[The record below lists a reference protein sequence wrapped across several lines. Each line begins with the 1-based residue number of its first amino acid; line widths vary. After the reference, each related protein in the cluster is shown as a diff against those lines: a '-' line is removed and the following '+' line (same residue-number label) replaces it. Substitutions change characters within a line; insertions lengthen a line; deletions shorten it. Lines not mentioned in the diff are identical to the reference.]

1 MKVAITGTNSE
12 LGKALSF
19 AYSNLGYEIVHINKS
34 LGFDIADPSPIIKA
48 ISDCDIFVNCTHIQY
63 YQSSLLE
70 ALWDKW
76 QGDDTKR
83 IVNIG
88 STLTIEFLE
97 EIDDEKKREYYR
109 QKKDLEITHRKL
121 LIKNPSPKMH
131 LIRVGEVYS
140 NTEWLDC
147 AKFIVHSLES
157 SKDTL
162 YLFELAV
169 GK

>member
-1 MKVAITGTNSE
+1 MKVAITGTNSG
-12 LGKALSF
+12 LGKALAE
-19 AYSNLGYEIVHINKS
+19 AYKNLGYEIVHINRS
-34 LGFDIADPSPIIKA
+34 LGFDISNPEPIVAAVK
-48 ISDCDIFVNCTHIQY
+48 DCDVFVNCTHVNY
-63 YQSSLLE
+63 YQSSLLK
-70 ALWDKW
+70 ALWDIW
-76 QGDDTKR
+76 QGNDQKR
-83 IVNIG
+83 IINIG

-97 EIDDEKKREYYR
+97 EIVDEKKKEYYQ

-131 LIRVGEVYS
+131 LVRVGEVYS
-140 NTEWLDC
+140 NTEWADC
-147 AKFIVHSLES
+147 ANFIVNSLES